1 TEAHA
6 LLHYIAYAT
15 SGEFSGE
22 ELAPANGVA
31 LANAPPP
38 PSVTISVAQDPHA
51 PPTFDAYTDGDRFQ
65 WMVVSS
71 VGGEAYVLSP
81 LADSQ
86 SRPVLDFDLPRG
98 LVVFGI
104 QAVSREGR
112 VNSFTQ
118 EFAVD
123 SYWRAVN
130 LGTEFLSEPP
140 EPWIGAVG
148 SNASISSADQG

>member
-1 TEAHA
+1 
-6 LLHYIAYAT
+6 
-15 SGEFSGE
+15 
-22 ELAPANGVA
+22 
-31 LANAPPP
+31 
-38 PSVTISVAQDPHA
+38 
-51 PPTFDAYTDGDRFQ
+51 PTFDAYTDGDRFQ

-112 VNSFTQ
+112 ANSFTQ

-148 SNASISSADQG
+148 SNASISSADQGIRIFAEGEAGSEANFGIIGKPLSRNGATAEVLLTLEDVGSYVAFTL